1 MGKTWAI
8 ASGSGGVG
16 KTTLSLLLAIGTAKK
31 GKQTIILDASG
42 VSRSC
47 DLLLGLESIMSIDLT
62 DALSQQ
68 IDLQSALYEVPQC
81 SNLRI
86 ANASFFGNASL
97 SELSGLVLALQSM
110 CDILVIDLPTGTLFT
125 DRSVLTAQDEMI
137 FVSRPDDAS
146 MRSTERL
153 LQRIRDTEVR
163 YSLIL
168 NRVKRDK
175 IKKGT
180 QYTGDSVMMILDCP
194 ILGSIPEDEGYMAD
208 LVTGKG
214 LRIFAHWMSNPVHDI
229 LHQLLNC

>member
-16 KTTLSLLLAIGTAKK
+16 KTTLSLLLAIGAAKK

-110 CDILVIDLPTGTLFT
+110 CDILVIDLPTGALFT
-125 DRSVLTAQDEMI
+125 DRSVLTTQDEMI

-208 LVTGKG
+208 LVAGKG